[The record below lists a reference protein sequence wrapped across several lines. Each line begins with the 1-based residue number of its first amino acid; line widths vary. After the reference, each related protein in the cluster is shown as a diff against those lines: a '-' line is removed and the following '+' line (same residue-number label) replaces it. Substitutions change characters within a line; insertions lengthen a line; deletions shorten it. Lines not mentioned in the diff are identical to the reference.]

1 MRQFT
6 FTYLPSYET
15 IYPHVLIILPS
26 HINQFIFTYYYFYL
40 HITQLPS
47 HTNILLAYYITFK
60 TELFFTNEEVT
71 TFINY
76 MEQRNTFLGAT
87 NFMIWLVIISA
98 LVVTA
103 LNKIDAVKK
112 KS

>member
-1 MRQFT
+1 MIKSVYINYYIII
-6 FTYLPSYET
+6 TYGGNMKR
-15 IYPHVLIILPS
+15 ILIIKPLLYS
-26 HINQFIFTYYYFYL
+26 IF
-40 HITQLPS
+40 
-47 HTNILLAYYITFK
+47 ILLAYYITFK